1 MSNTVEVGRYGR
13 ITLPKD
19 IRERLGI
26 HEKTRMIIREKN
38 KQIILIPVT
47 TYENPTEALYGS
59 VKLEPP
65 VDDPK
70 QTARQHIRK
79 KVQERIQ

>member
-1 MSNTVEVGRYGR
+1 MSQTVKVGRYGR

-26 HEKTRMIIREKN
+26 HENTRLIIREKN

-47 TYENPTEALYGS
+47 TYEKPTEALYGS
-59 VKLEPP
+59 VKLEPI

-70 QTARQHIRK
+70 QTVHQHLHTK
-79 KVQERIQ
+79 LQ

>member
-1 MSNTVEVGRYGR
+1 MSQTVKVGRYGR

-26 HEKTRMIIREKN
+26 HETTRLIIREKT

-47 TYENPTEALYGS
+47 TYEKPTEAIYGS
-59 VKLEPP
+59 VKLEPLL
-65 VDDPK
+65 DDPK
-70 QTARQHIRK
+70 QTVRQHLHTK
-79 KVQERIQ
+79 LQ